1 MKETNE
7 DNTKEEEKENL
18 IEEPKKE
25 EAGPNPLSKLV
36 SQSERK
42 IDEEEKKRN
51 EKLKEMSNSSFY
63 YIKDYIF
70 FFSIM
75 ICSSMNFSY
84 PYLPL
89 ILIGLIQNYFIG
101 KNGPNEKTLKFRIE
115 LLSMIYSVVLL
126 LIKIIE
132 CHA

>member
-7 DNTKEEEKENL
+7 DNTKEDEKENL

-70 FFSIM
+70 FFSSRPF
-75 ICSSMNFSY
+75 CY
-84 PYLPL
+84 D
-89 ILIGLIQNYFIG
+89 NYNCQDNRQYNVPRR
-101 KNGPNEKTLKFRIE
+101 K
-115 LLSMIYSVVLL
+115 
-126 LIKIIE
+126 
-132 CHA
+132 